1 MNTINLALKGAW
13 SVLSAGLIFGAG
25 MPVIYALAIRLLSVG
40 STESVGADG
49 DTQMHTTGLGRAL
62 MTLLMLVIVIA
73 VALGILII
81 LGSGLGKVVQF
92 GGDFPWVELV
102 PKKKK

>member
-13 SVLSAGLIFGAG
+13 SVLSAGLIFGVG

-40 STESVGADG
+40 STESVDADG
-49 DTQMHTTGLGRAL
+49 QTVMHSTGFGKAL

-102 PKKKK
+102 PKKK